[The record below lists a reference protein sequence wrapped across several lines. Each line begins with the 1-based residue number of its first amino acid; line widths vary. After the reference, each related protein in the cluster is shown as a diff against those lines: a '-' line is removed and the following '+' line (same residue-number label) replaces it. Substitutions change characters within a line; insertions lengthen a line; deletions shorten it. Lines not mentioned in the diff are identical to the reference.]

1 MADCLSS
8 HERVLPQNKLGIA
21 LSREFRGPRFCAIDF
36 FVKGIDLTIKLV
48 VADDHEV
55 VRSGIGTL
63 LAESDVEI
71 VGEAGT
77 VTETV
82 SVTTQS
88 KPDVVLLDV
97 RLGEEDGLTAL
108 EQIRTELPHVAVV
121 MMSTYDNPTYVA
133 RAIALGAT
141 DYILKDS
148 SRIDVLEA
156 IQRAA
161 SRELPSE
168 TSILRRIQATME
180 KRKDRSDSKDV
191 PLTNR
196 ELQVLRHI
204 ALGLSNKEI
213 GTSLNISVET
223 VKEHVQNI
231 LRKLDATDR
240 TAAAVWAVKSGLI
253 NS

>member
-1 MADCLSS
+1 MSIRL
-8 HERVLPQNKLGIA
+8 I
-21 LSREFRGPRFCAIDF
+21 
-36 FVKGIDLTIKLV
+36 

-63 LAESDVEI
+63 LGGSDVEI
-71 VGEAGT
+71 VGLAAN

-82 SVTTQS
+82 TMTKEQS
-88 KPDVVLLDV
+88 PHVVLLDV
-97 RLGEEDGLTAL
+97 RMGDEDGLTAL
-108 EQIRTELPHVAVV
+108 EQIRESVPEMPVV
-121 MMSTYDNPTYVA
+121 MISTYDNPTYVA
-133 RAIALGAT
+133 RAIALGAN

-148 SRIDVLEA
+148 TRTQMLDA
-156 IQRAA
+156 IRRAA
-161 SRELPSE
+161 SRERPPE
-168 TSILRRIQATME
+168 QSILRRVQATMS

-213 GTSLNISVET
+213 GTSLEISVET

-231 LRKLDATDR
+231 LRKLDTADR

-253 NS
+253 NQ

>member
-1 MADCLSS
+1 MS
-8 HERVLPQNKLGIA
+8 
-21 LSREFRGPRFCAIDF
+21 
-36 FVKGIDLTIKLV
+36 IKLV

-63 LAESDVEI
+63 LEGSEVEI
-71 VGEAGT
+71 VGLAGT
-77 VTETV
+77 VDETV
-82 SVTTQS
+82 TLTENTA
-88 KPDVVLLDV
+88 PDVVLLDV
-97 RLGEEDGLTAL
+97 RLGKEDGLSAL
-108 EQIRTELPHVAVV
+108 EIIRGKTPEVSVV

-161 SRELPSE
+161 SKELPSE
-168 TSILRRIQATME
+168 TSILRRVQATME
-180 KRKDRSDSKDV
+180 KRKDRTDSKDV

-204 ALGLSNKEI
+204 ALGLSNREI

-231 LRKLDATDR
+231 LRKLDSTDR

-253 NS
+253 GN

>member
-1 MADCLSS
+1 MS
-8 HERVLPQNKLGIA
+8 
-21 LSREFRGPRFCAIDF
+21 
-36 FVKGIDLTIKLV
+36 IKLI

-63 LAESDVEI
+63 LEGSEVEI
-71 VGEAGT
+71 VGLTGS

-82 SVTTQS
+82 SLTESV

-97 RLGEEDGLTAL
+97 RLGQEDGLTAL
-108 EQIRTELPHVAVV
+108 EQIRTQSPDVAVV

-148 SRIDVLEA
+148 SRVNVLEA

-161 SRELPSE
+161 QKELPSE
-168 TSILRRIQATME
+168 NSILRRVQATMQ

-204 ALGLSNKEI
+204 ALGLSNREI

-231 LRKLDATDR
+231 LRKLDSTDR

-253 NS
+253 GA

>member
-1 MADCLSS
+1 MA
-8 HERVLPQNKLGIA
+8 
-21 LSREFRGPRFCAIDF
+21 
-36 FVKGIDLTIKLV
+36 IKV
-48 VADDHEV
+48 VVSDDHEV

-63 LAESDVEI
+63 LEGSEIEI
-71 VGEAGT
+71 VGLAGNIEET
-77 VTETV
+77 VTLTE
-82 SVTTQS
+82 S
-88 KPDVVLLDV
+88 KHPDVLLLDV
-97 RLGEEDGLTAL
+97 RLGTEDGLTAL
-108 EQIRTELPHVAVV
+108 ESIRKKSIDVSVV

-133 RAIALGAT
+133 RAIAMGAT

-161 SRELPSE
+161 SKDQPSE
-168 TSILRRIQATME
+168 TSILRRVRATME

-204 ALGLSNKEI
+204 ALGLSNREI

-231 LRKLDATDR
+231 LRKLDSADR

-253 NS
+253 NA

>member
-1 MADCLSS
+1 M
-8 HERVLPQNKLGIA
+8 
-21 LSREFRGPRFCAIDF
+21 
-36 FVKGIDLTIKLV
+36 TIKLL

-55 VRSGIGTL
+55 VRSGIKTL

-71 VGEAGT
+71 VGLASSVEQT
-77 VTETV
+77 VTATE
-82 SVTTQS
+82 SQ

-97 RLGEEDGLTAL
+97 RLGTEDGLTAL
-108 EQIRTELPHVAVV
+108 ESIRAAQPEVAVV

-133 RAIALGAT
+133 RAIALGAN

-156 IQRAA
+156 IHRAA
-161 SRELPSE
+161 TKEQPTE
-168 TSILRRIQATME
+168 NSILRRVQATME

-204 ALGLSNKEI
+204 ALGLSNREI
-213 GTSLNISVET
+213 GHSLSISVET

-231 LRKLDATDR
+231 LRKLDSADR

-253 NS
+253 GQ

>member
-1 MADCLSS
+1 MSI
-8 HERVLPQNKLGIA
+8 R
-21 LSREFRGPRFCAIDF
+21 
-36 FVKGIDLTIKLV
+36 LV

-63 LAESDVEI
+63 LGGSDVEI
-71 VGEAGT
+71 VGLAGN
-77 VTETV
+77 VSETV
-82 SVTTQS
+82 SLAAS
-88 KPDVVLLDV
+88 ARPDVVLLDV

-108 EQIRTELPHVAVV
+108 EQIRTQSPHVAVV

-148 SRIDVLEA
+148 SRIDVLES
-156 IQRAA
+156 IHRAA
-161 SRELPSE
+161 SKEQPSE
-168 TSILRRIQATME
+168 NSILRRVQATMQ
-180 KRKDRSDSKDV
+180 KRKDRSDSKDI

-204 ALGLSNKEI
+204 ALGLSNREI

-231 LRKLDATDR
+231 LRKLDSTDR
-240 TAAAVWAVKSGLI
+240 TAAAVWAVKTGLI
-253 NS
+253 GD

>member
-1 MADCLSS
+1 MS
-8 HERVLPQNKLGIA
+8 
-21 LSREFRGPRFCAIDF
+21 
-36 FVKGIDLTIKLV
+36 IKLV

-63 LAESDVEI
+63 LEGSEVDI
-71 VGEAGT
+71 VGLAGT
-77 VTETV
+77 VDETV
-82 SVTTQS
+82 TLTES
-88 KPDVVLLDV
+88 KSPDVVLLDV
-97 RLGEEDGLTAL
+97 RLGKEDGLTAL
-108 EQIRTELPHVAVV
+108 ELIRSKAPEVSVV

-161 SRELPSE
+161 SKELPSE
-168 TSILRRIQATME
+168 TSILRRVQATME
-180 KRKDRSDSKDV
+180 KRKDRTDSKDV

-204 ALGLSNKEI
+204 ALGLSNREI

-231 LRKLDATDR
+231 LRKLDSTDR

-253 NS
+253 GT

>member
-1 MADCLSS
+1 VSIRL
-8 HERVLPQNKLGIA
+8 I
-21 LSREFRGPRFCAIDF
+21 
-36 FVKGIDLTIKLV
+36 

-63 LAESDVEI
+63 LEGSEVEI
-71 VGEAGT
+71 VGLAGT

-82 SVTTQS
+82 SITESV

-97 RLGEEDGLTAL
+97 RLGMEDGLTAL
-108 EQIRTELPHVAVV
+108 EQIRTQTPDVAVV

-148 SRIDVLEA
+148 SRVDVLEA

-161 SRELPSE
+161 QKELPSE
-168 TSILRRIQATME
+168 SSILRRVHATMQ

-204 ALGLSNKEI
+204 ALGLSNREI

-231 LRKLDATDR
+231 LRKLDSTDR

-253 NS
+253 GG

>member
-1 MADCLSS
+1 VIK
-8 HERVLPQNKLGIA
+8 VLV
-21 LSREFRGPRFCAIDF
+21 S
-36 FVKGIDLTIKLV
+36 
-48 VADDHEV
+48 DDHEV

-63 LAESDVEI
+63 LEGTEVQI
-71 VGEAGT
+71 VGTAADVAQT
-77 VTETV
+77 LAI
-82 SVTTQS
+82 TQS
-88 KPDVVLLDV
+88 KSPDVVLLDV

-108 EQIRTELPHVAVV
+108 EEIRKLSLEVAVI

-133 RAIALGAT
+133 RAIALGAN

-148 SRIDVLEA
+148 SRADVLDA
-156 IQRAA
+156 IKRAA
-161 SRELPSE
+161 AKEQPSE
-168 TSILRRIQATME
+168 SSILRRVQATMQ
-180 KRKDRSDSKDV
+180 KRRDRTDSKEV

-213 GTSLNISVET
+213 GVSLNISVET

-231 LRKLDATDR
+231 LRKLDTTDR

-253 NS
+253 GS

>member
-1 MADCLSS
+1 VS
-8 HERVLPQNKLGIA
+8 
-21 LSREFRGPRFCAIDF
+21 
-36 FVKGIDLTIKLV
+36 IKVV

-55 VRSGIGTL
+55 VRSGIGSL
-63 LAESDVEI
+63 LDGSDVEI
-71 VGEAGT
+71 VGLAGSAE
-77 VTETV
+77 ETV
-82 SVTTQS
+82 SLTKQVQ
-88 KPDVVLLDV
+88 PDVLLLDV
-97 RLGEEDGLTAL
+97 RLGSEDGLVVL
-108 EQIRTELPHVAVV
+108 DQVREQMPEVSVV

-133 RAIALGAT
+133 RAIALGAK

-148 SRIDVLEA
+148 SRADVLGA
-156 IQRAA
+156 IQKAA
-161 SRELPSE
+161 SKEKPSD
-168 TSILRRIQATME
+168 TSILRRVQATME

-204 ALGLSNKEI
+204 ALGLSNREI

-231 LRKLDATDR
+231 LRKLDSTDR

-253 NS
+253 GS

>member
-1 MADCLSS
+1 MVG
-8 HERVLPQNKLGIA
+8 ERFIPSLVL
-21 LSREFRGPRFCAIDF
+21 ERFK
-36 FVKGIDLTIKLV
+36 FVAIKLI

-63 LAESDVEI
+63 LDGSDVEI
-71 VGEAGT
+71 VGLAGN
-77 VTETV
+77 VEDTV
-82 SVTTQS
+82 SLTKS
-88 KPDVVLLDV
+88 KKPDVVLLDV
-97 RLGEEDGLTAL
+97 RLGSEDGLTAL
-108 EQIRTELPHVAVV
+108 EQIRSQDPDVAVV
-121 MMSTYDNPTYVA
+121 MISTYDNPTYVA

-148 SRIDVLEA
+148 SRVDVLEA
-156 IQRAA
+156 IHRAA

-168 TSILRRIQATME
+168 NSILRRVQATME
-180 KRKDRSDSKDV
+180 KRKDRSDSKDI

-204 ALGLSNKEI
+204 ALGLSNREI

-231 LRKLDATDR
+231 LRKLDSTDR

-253 NS
+253 GS

>member
-1 MADCLSS
+1 MAI
-8 HERVLPQNKLGIA
+8 RVI
-21 LSREFRGPRFCAIDF
+21 
-36 FVKGIDLTIKLV
+36 

-55 VRSGIGTL
+55 VREGIQML
-63 LAESDVEI
+63 LDGSIVEI
-71 VGEAGT
+71 VGSTTNVEET
-77 VTETV
+77 VTLTE
-82 SVTTQS
+82 SIA
-88 KPDVVLLDV
+88 PDVVLLDV
-97 RLGEEDGLTAL
+97 RLGPEDGLSAL
-108 EQIRTELPHVAVV
+108 ESIRSKKPEVSVV

-133 RAIALGAT
+133 RAIALGAQ

-148 SRIDVLEA
+148 SRIEVLEA

-161 SRELPSE
+161 NHSQPSE
-168 TSILRRIQATME
+168 NSILRRIQATME

-213 GTSLNISVET
+213 GTSLGISVET

-231 LRKLDATDR
+231 LRKLDSADR

-253 NS
+253 AT

>member
-1 MADCLSS
+1 M
-8 HERVLPQNKLGIA
+8 
-21 LSREFRGPRFCAIDF
+21 
-36 FVKGIDLTIKLV
+36 TIRLL

-55 VRSGIGTL
+55 VRSGIGSL
-63 LAESDVEI
+63 LVDSDVEI
-71 VGEAGT
+71 IGLAAT

-82 SVTTQS
+82 NLAKQQS
-88 KPDVVLLDV
+88 PNVLLLDV
-97 RLGEEDGLTAL
+97 RMGEEDGLTAL
-108 EQIRTELPHVAVV
+108 EQIRESVPELPVV
-121 MMSTYDNPTYVA
+121 MISTYDNPTYVA
-133 RAIALGAT
+133 RAIALGAN

-148 SRIDVLEA
+148 SRIQMLDA
-156 IQRAA
+156 IRRAA
-161 SRELPSE
+161 ARERPPE
-168 TSILRRIQATME
+168 QSILRRVQATMS

-213 GTSLNISVET
+213 GTSLEISVET

-231 LRKLDATDR
+231 LRKLDTADR

-253 NS
+253 NQ

>member
-1 MADCLSS
+1 MS
-8 HERVLPQNKLGIA
+8 
-21 LSREFRGPRFCAIDF
+21 
-36 FVKGIDLTIKLV
+36 IKLL

-63 LAESDVEI
+63 LSGSEVEI
-71 VGEAGT
+71 VGLAGT
-77 VTETV
+77 LEETV
-82 SVTTQS
+82 TMTESV

-97 RLGEEDGLTAL
+97 RLGSEDGLTAL
-108 EQIRTELPHVAVV
+108 EMIRSKAPDISVV

-133 RAIALGAT
+133 RAIALGAM

-161 SRELPSE
+161 SKELPNES
-168 TSILRRIQATME
+168 SILRRVQATME
-180 KRKDRSDSKDV
+180 KRKDRTDSQDV

-204 ALGLSNKEI
+204 ALGLSNREI

-253 NS
+253 GT

>member
-1 MADCLSS
+1 MEAILSNHS
-8 HERVLPQNKLGIA
+8 IERSASV
-21 LSREFRGPRFCAIDF
+21 AIR
-36 FVKGIDLTIKLV
+36 VI

-55 VRSGIGTL
+55 VREGIQML
-63 LAESDVEI
+63 LDGSSVEI
-71 VGEAGT
+71 VGSTTNVEET
-77 VTETV
+77 VTLTE
-82 SVTTQS
+82 SIA
-88 KPDVVLLDV
+88 PDVVLLDV
-97 RLGEEDGLTAL
+97 RLGPEDGLSAL
-108 EQIRTELPHVAVV
+108 ESIRSKKPEVSVV

-133 RAIALGAT
+133 RAIALGAQ

-148 SRIDVLEA
+148 SRIEVLEA

-161 SRELPSE
+161 NHSQPSE
-168 TSILRRIQATME
+168 NSILRRIQATME

-213 GTSLNISVET
+213 GTSLGISVET

-231 LRKLDATDR
+231 LRKLDSADR

-253 NS
+253 AT

>member
-1 MADCLSS
+1 MSIRL
-8 HERVLPQNKLGIA
+8 I
-21 LSREFRGPRFCAIDF
+21 
-36 FVKGIDLTIKLV
+36 

-55 VRSGIGTL
+55 VRSGMGTL
-63 LAESDVEI
+63 LEGSEVEI
-71 VGEAGT
+71 VGLAGT

-82 SVTTQS
+82 SITEST

-97 RLGEEDGLTAL
+97 RLGQEDGLTAL
-108 EQIRTELPHVAVV
+108 EQIRTQTPDVAVV

-161 SRELPSE
+161 QKELPSE
-168 TSILRRIQATME
+168 TSILRRVQATMQ

-204 ALGLSNKEI
+204 ALGLSNREI

-231 LRKLDATDR
+231 LRKLDSTDR

-253 NS
+253 GA